1 MHTFII
7 YFADKSQNS
16 KAYNKFEF
24 LLLIIS
30 NQFIMYS
37 FTLVVFALKMSSLI
51 FCALP
56 QIMFFNMWVSISG
69 FNYEHYCRSK
79 VILAGVVKGKS
90 RMCCSS
96 KGKSSLLSC
105 LQFLGWLL
113 GRVHFLDLLHFWNR
127 LYFLVGL
134 HFWGHC
140 YFWCCLHFLGFKLLA
155 RHHFWGQN
163 SAKCGQTGSYGT
175 KWGETGPKGIKRG
188 HMGPNRFKWDT

>member
-1 MHTFII
+1 MKISIKIVHTFII

-16 KAYNKFEF
+16 KGYNKFEF
-24 LLLIIS
+24 LLLIIFLKS

-90 RMCCSS
+90 RMSCSS
-96 KGKSSLLSC
+96 KGKPSLLSC
-105 LQFLGWLL
+105 LQFSGWLFFSFPSF
-113 GRVHFLDLLHFWNR
+113 RS
-127 LYFLVGL
+127 
-134 HFWGHC
+134 
-140 YFWCCLHFLGFKLLA
+140 CL
-155 RHHFWGQN
+155 W
-163 SAKCGQTGSYGT
+163 S
-175 KWGETGPKGIKRG
+175 
-188 HMGPNRFKWDT
+188 